1 VEVTKPMLMPM
12 ETPMA
17 MAMAMASS
25 LIQIGMDR
33 PIPLHGIASYNSHK
47 ISFFLKEN

>member
-12 ETPMA
+12 ETP
-17 MAMAMASS
+17 MAMASS

-33 PIPLHGIASYNSHK
+33 PIPLHGIASHNSHK

>member
-12 ETPMA
+12 ETP